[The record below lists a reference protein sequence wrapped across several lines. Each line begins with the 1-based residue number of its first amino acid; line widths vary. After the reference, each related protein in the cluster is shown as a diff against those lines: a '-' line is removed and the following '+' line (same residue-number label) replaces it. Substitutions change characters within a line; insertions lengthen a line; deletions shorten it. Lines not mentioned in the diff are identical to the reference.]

1 MLESGMAIQIFLL
14 AFGLFVAAPAR
25 AAVSDCSAAYAA
37 AYSWDWDISQAEWD
51 AACRDGAKPED
62 FLRQRQSDAIKAC
75 TARFQGKAPDYKAM
89 PYCARGRSGEASLA
103 AELGLP
109 KPEEK
114 SASKAPAAQTVP
126 LRPGSG
132 FYRLVVA
139 KGSIFPNTLGTPYPE
154 LPDLA
159 NWTYRHINLGSAD
172 FFVPVQGSGGGSCV
186 LRPVFSS
193 CPRLDPYHGASERWP
208 TALIDEGCT
217 GLVSTQR
224 VTWKEGVDAAR
235 LHVPE
240 KEKWPQSRA
249 DEMFSVLAYIV
260 DKGCD

>member
-1 MLESGMAIQIFLL
+1 MAIQTLLL
-14 AFGLFVAAPAR
+14 AFGLLCAAPSR

-37 AYSWDWDISQAEWD
+37 AYSWDWDISQADWD
-51 AACRDGAKPED
+51 AACRDGVKPED
-62 FLRQRQSDAIKAC
+62 FLRQRQGDWIKTC

-89 PYCARGRSGEASLA
+89 PLCARGRSGEAALA

-109 KPEEK
+109 KPEAK
-114 SASKAPAAQTVP
+114 SETKVAAPA
-126 LRPGSG
+126 RPGPD

-139 KGSIFPNTLGTPYPE
+139 KGSIFPKSLGTPFPE

-172 FFVPVQGSGGGSCV
+172 FFVPVQGNGGGSCV
-186 LRPVFSS
+186 VRTEFPS
-193 CPRLDPYHGASERWP
+193 CTRFEPYRAESARWP
-208 TALIDEGCT
+208 TAIVDEGCT

-224 VTWKEGVDAAR
+224 VTWREGVGASRLRAA
-235 LHVPE
+235 E

-249 DEMFSVLAYIV
+249 DEMFSVLSYIV